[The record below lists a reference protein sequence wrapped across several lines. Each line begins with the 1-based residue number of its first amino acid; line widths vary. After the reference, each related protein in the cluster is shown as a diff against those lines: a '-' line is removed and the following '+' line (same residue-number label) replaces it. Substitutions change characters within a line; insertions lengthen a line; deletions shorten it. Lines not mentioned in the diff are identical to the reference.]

1 MQHFHIVIKILQFF
15 ILDLNANK
23 NPENGM
29 ENAG

>member
-15 ILDLNANK
+15 ILGLDANK

-29 ENAG
+29 ENAD